1 MNARIRWGLISGV
14 IGFFANIVAS
24 LIFGFCGPV
33 IGFGVGVLG
42 GFLLTQQESSSNKRD
57 GAIQGAITGS
67 VAGVFLFLGQI
78 IAAAGSLAFTQLVD
92 VDLVIGTLPDPT
104 DPGQLVLFWISGL
117 SVGACIGIMDVVA
130 SVAGGALIGYIRTP
144 KALNHLGGDSL
155 QE

>member
-1 MNARIRWGLISGV
+1 MQESVG
-14 IGFFANIVAS
+14 
-24 LIFGFCGPV
+24 
-33 IGFGVGVLG
+33 GVLG

-92 VDLVIGTLPDPT
+92 VDLVIGALPDPT

-130 SVAGGALIGYIRTP
+130 SAAGGALIGYIRTP